1 MGNKMIIVYAYV
13 CADILNVG
21 HLLHLRN
28 SKELGDKLIVG
39 VLTQEAIM
47 EKKSKPILSLSDR
60 ISLIKALGFVDCVVA
75 QDDYSLLKNVKNIKP
90 DILVESDSHK
100 IQPANKYVESYGGR
114 VISMPYYP
122 ESSSSG
128 IKRKIKESKQ

>member
-1 MGNKMIIVYAYV
+1 MGSKMIIVYAYV

-28 SKELGDKLIVG
+28 AKELGDKLIVG
-39 VLTQEAIM
+39 VLSEKAIM
-47 EKKSKPILSLSDR
+47 EKKSKPILSLTER
-60 ISLIKALGFVDCVVA
+60 IQLIKALGFVDCVVA
-75 QDDYSLLKNVKNIKP
+75 QNEYSPLKNVKNIKP
-90 DILVESDSHK
+90 DILAESDNHK

-122 ESSSSG
+122 DTSSSE
-128 IKRKIKESKQ
+128 IKRRIKRAK